1 MGAALKLYEDLLDAG
16 EDKRRAKLIAEAF
29 EALEA
34 RYPDLRDVATHAHL
48 RETELRLL
56 REIEAIRLETK
67 EVEANLRLD
76 MQAMEANLRKEIE
89 GVRMEMKAIEANLR
103 KEMHEIDASLRKE
116 LHGIDANLRKEIE
129 GVRLEMKGIEANLR
143 KEIEG
148 VRLEIKN
155 VEVRLTQAIHRQ
167 TVWVI
172 LAIGGITGFIRW
184 LDVFFK

>member
-1 MGAALKLYEDLLDAG
+1 MGAALKLYEELLDAG

-34 RYPDLRDVATHAHL
+34 RYPDLRDIATHAHL
-48 RETELRLL
+48 RESELRLQ
-56 REIEAIRLETK
+56 REIEAIRLEIK
-67 EVEANLRLD
+67 EVEANLR
-76 MQAMEANLRKEIE
+76 
-89 GVRMEMKAIEANLR
+89 
-103 KEMHEIDASLRKE
+103 KE
-116 LHGIDANLRKEIE
+116 LADT
-129 GVRLEMKGIEANLR
+129 
-143 KEIEG
+143 
-148 VRLEIKN
+148 RLEIKN

>member
-1 MGAALKLYEDLLDAG
+1 MGAALKLYEELLDAG

-34 RYPDLRDVATHAHL
+34 RYPDLRDIATHAHL
-48 RETELRLL
+48 RESELRLQREIEATRLEIKEVEASL
-56 REIEAIRLETK
+56 RKDIEAIRLEMK
-67 EVEANLRLD
+67 EVEANLRLE
-76 MQAMEANLRKEIE
+76 MQAMD
-89 GVRMEMKAIEANLR
+89 ANLR
-103 KEMHEIDASLRKE
+103 KEMHQ
-116 LHGIDANLRKEIE
+116 IDANLRKE
-129 GVRLEMKGIEANLR
+129 LADT
-143 KEIEG
+143 
-148 VRLEIKN
+148 RLEIKN

>member
-67 EVEANLRLD
+67 E
-76 MQAMEANLRKEIE
+76 
-89 GVRMEMKAIEANLR
+89 IEANLR

-116 LHGIDANLRKEIE
+116 LHGID
-129 GVRLEMKGIEANLR
+129 ANLR

>member
-1 MGAALKLYEDLLDAG
+1 MGAALKLYEELLEAG

-56 REIEAIRLETK
+56 REIEALRLETRKEIEGVRLEMK
-67 EVEANLRLD
+67 EVEANLRKD
-76 MQAMEANLRKEIE
+76 IEAIRL
-89 GVRMEMKAIEANLR
+89 EMKEVEANLR
-103 KEMHEIDASLRKE
+103 KEMHEIDAS
-116 LHGIDANLRKEIE
+116 
-129 GVRLEMKGIEANLR
+129 LR

>member
-1 MGAALKLYEDLLDAG
+1 MGAALKLYEELLDAG

-34 RYPDLRDVATHAHL
+34 RYPDLRDIATHAHL
-48 RETELRLL
+48 RESELRLQREIEATRLEIKEVEAGL
-56 REIEAIRLETK
+56 RKDIEAIRLEIK
-67 EVEANLRLD
+67 
-76 MQAMEANLRKEIE
+76 Q
-89 GVRMEMKAIEANLR
+89 IEANLR
-103 KEMHEIDASLRKE
+103 KEMQAMDANLRKE
-116 LHGIDANLRKEIE
+116 VHEIDANLRKE
-129 GVRLEMKGIEANLR
+129 LADT
-143 KEIEG
+143 
-148 VRLEIKN
+148 RLEIKN

>member
-1 MGAALKLYEDLLDAG
+1 MGAALKLYEELLDAG

-76 MQAMEANLRKEIE
+76 MQAMEANLRKEMREIDAGLRKEIE
-89 GVRMEMKAIEANLR
+89 GVRLEMKEIEANLR
-103 KEMHEIDASLRKE
+103 KEMRE
-116 LHGIDANLRKEIE
+116 IDANLRKEIE

-143 KEIEG
+143 KEIED

>member
-1 MGAALKLYEDLLDAG
+1 MGAALKLYEELLDAG

-34 RYPDLRDVATHAHL
+34 RYPDLRDLAAHTHL

-56 REIEAIRLETK
+56 REIEAIRLEIKEVDANLRKDIESVRLEMK
-67 EVEANLRLD
+67 EVEANLRKD
-76 MQAMEANLRKEIE
+76 IEAIRL
-89 GVRMEMKAIEANLR
+89 EMKEVEANLR
-103 KEMHEIDASLRKE
+103 KEMHEIDAS
-116 LHGIDANLRKEIE
+116 
-129 GVRLEMKGIEANLR
+129 LR

>member
-1 MGAALKLYEDLLDAG
+1 MGAALKLYEELLEAG
-16 EDKRRAKLIAEAF
+16 EDKRRAKVIAEAF

-76 MQAMEANLRKEIE
+76 MQAMEANLRT
-89 GVRMEMKAIEANLR
+89 EMRE
-103 KEMHEIDASLRKE
+103 
-116 LHGIDANLRKEIE
+116 IDANLRK
-129 GVRLEMKGIEANLR
+129 A
-143 KEIEG
+143 IEG

>member
-1 MGAALKLYEDLLDAG
+1 MGAALKLYEELLDAG

-48 RETELRLL
+48 RESELRLQ
-56 REIEAIRLETK
+56 REIEATRLEIK
-67 EVEANLRLD
+67 EVEANLRKD
-76 MQAMEANLRKEIE
+76 MQAM
-89 GVRMEMKAIEANLR
+89 
-103 KEMHEIDASLRKE
+103 
-116 LHGIDANLRKEIE
+116 DANLRKE
-129 GVRLEMKGIEANLR
+129 LADT
-143 KEIEG
+143 
-148 VRLEIKN
+148 RLEIKN

>member
-1 MGAALKLYEDLLDAG
+1 MGAALKLYEELLDAG

-76 MQAMEANLRKEIE
+76 MQAMEANLRKEMREIDAGLRKEIE
-89 GVRMEMKAIEANLR
+89 GVRLEMKEIEANLR
-103 KEMHEIDASLRKE
+103 KEMRE
-116 LHGIDANLRKEIE
+116 IDANLRKEIE

-172 LAIGGITGFIRW
+172 LAIGGLTGFIRW

>member
-1 MGAALKLYEDLLDAG
+1 MGAALKLYEELLDAG

-48 RETELRLL
+48 RESELRLQ
-56 REIEAIRLETK
+56 REIEATRLEIK
-67 EVEANLRLD
+67 EVEANLRKD
-76 MQAMEANLRKEIE
+76 MQAMD
-89 GVRMEMKAIEANLR
+89 ANLR
-103 KEMHEIDASLRKE
+103 KEMQA
-116 LHGIDANLRKEIE
+116 IDANLRKE
-129 GVRLEMKGIEANLR
+129 LADT
-143 KEIEG
+143 
-148 VRLEIKN
+148 RLEIKS

>member
-1 MGAALKLYEDLLDAG
+1 MGAALKLYEELLEAG

-56 REIEAIRLETK
+56 REIEALRLET
-67 EVEANLRLD
+67 
-76 MQAMEANLRKEIE
+76 
-89 GVRMEMKAIEANLR
+89 
-103 KEMHEIDASLRKE
+103 
-116 LHGIDANLRKEIE
+116 
-129 GVRLEMKGIEANLR
+129 R

>member
-1 MGAALKLYEDLLDAG
+1 MGAALKLYEELLDAG

-67 EVEANLRLD
+67 EVEANLR
-76 MQAMEANLRKEIE
+76 KEIE
-89 GVRMEMKAIEANLR
+89 GVRLEMKEIEANLR
-103 KEMHEIDASLRKE
+103 KEMRE
-116 LHGIDANLRKEIE
+116 IDANLRKEIE

>member
-1 MGAALKLYEDLLDAG
+1 MGAALKLYEELLEAG
-16 EDKRRAKLIAEAF
+16 EDKRRAKVIAEAF

-34 RYPDLRDVATHAHL
+34 RYPDLHDVATHAHL

-56 REIEAIRLETK
+56 REIQAIRLETK

-76 MQAMEANLRKEIE
+76 MQAMEANLRKEM
-89 GVRMEMKAIEANLR
+89 R
-103 KEMHEIDASLRKE
+103 EIDASLRKE

-129 GVRLEMKGIEANLR
+129 GL
-143 KEIEG
+143 
-148 VRLEIKN
+148 RLEIKN

>member
-1 MGAALKLYEDLLDAG
+1 MGAALKLYEELLDAG

-48 RETELRLL
+48 RESELRLQ
-56 REIEAIRLETK
+56 REIEATRLEIK
-67 EVEANLRLD
+67 EVEANLRKDIEAIRLE
-76 MQAMEANLRKEIE
+76 MKEVEANLRKD
-89 GVRMEMKAIEANLR
+89 MQAM
-103 KEMHEIDASLRKE
+103 
-116 LHGIDANLRKEIE
+116 DANLRKE
-129 GVRLEMKGIEANLR
+129 LADT
-143 KEIEG
+143 
-148 VRLEIKN
+148 RLEIKN

>member
-1 MGAALKLYEDLLDAG
+1 MGAALKLYEELLDAG

-34 RYPDLRDVATHAHL
+34 RYPDLRDIATHAHL
-48 RETELRLL
+48 RESELRLQREIEATRLEIKEVEASL
-56 REIEAIRLETK
+56 RKDIEAIRLEIK
-67 EVEANLRLD
+67 EV
-76 MQAMEANLRKEIE
+76 
-89 GVRMEMKAIEANLR
+89 
-103 KEMHEIDASLRKE
+103 DASLRKE
-116 LHGIDANLRKEIE
+116 LADT
-129 GVRLEMKGIEANLR
+129 
-143 KEIEG
+143 
-148 VRLEIKN
+148 RLEIKN